1 MAAAMAIT
9 QVWETMVEHVT
20 KDGAT
25 LESLEDMLHLAGSS
39 RTFADAYIKVVDEI
53 IHLPNGS
60 VAALYNIGWA
70 DGCFVIPRVD
80 QFKKLRALAL
90 WMDLWKTKAR
100 RTRMQRQLSFDRVV
114 PSHLPVDQFP
124 CELIEAFRVGSLTR
138 QDMEAYTLGQRI
150 WTDQYVFTPATVT
163 RVDRRLE
170 SHSRQATTHF
180 SPATFTF
187 RHSTQEDQRTGNATV
202 HPFELEPRP
211 WHLLEEEKQR
221 FALRLER
228 CADRGCFCMWRDQSP
243 TSSSA
248 STGSSSSSASSYL
261 PLARLAAEANS
272 ITVPSL
278 AAEANSA
285 LPPP

>member
-1 MAAAMAIT
+1 MAIT

-39 RTFADAYIKVVDEI
+39 RTFADAT
-53 IHLPNGS
+53 
-60 VAALYNIGWA
+60 GWA
-70 DGCFVIPRVD
+70 DGCFVTPRVD

-100 RTRMQRQLSFDRVV
+100 RTLMQRQLSFDRAV
-114 PSHLPVDQFP
+114 PLHLPVDQFP

-138 QDMEAYTLGQRI
+138 QDMEAYTLGQRV

-180 SPATFTF
+180 SPATFITSVFFSTF
-187 RHSTQEDQRTGNATV
+187 G
-202 HPFELEPRP
+202 
-211 WHLLEEEKQR
+211 
-221 FALRLER
+221 
-228 CADRGCFCMWRDQSP
+228 
-243 TSSSA
+243 
-248 STGSSSSSASSYL
+248 
-261 PLARLAAEANS
+261 
-272 ITVPSL
+272 SL
-278 AAEANSA
+278 AISA
-285 LPPP
+285 RFSVNLDSGYFRAL